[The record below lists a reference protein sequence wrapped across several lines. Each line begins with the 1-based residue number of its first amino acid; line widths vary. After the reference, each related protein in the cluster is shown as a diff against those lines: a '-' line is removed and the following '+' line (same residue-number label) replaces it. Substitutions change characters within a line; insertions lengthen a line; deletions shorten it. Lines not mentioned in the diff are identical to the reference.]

1 MSINLHAI
9 FKGRVQGVGF
19 RWVVSGAA
27 ELRGICGTV
36 KNLEDESVEVYAV
49 GSKEKLEAFV
59 EHIKHNP
66 GAAEIESVEVEF
78 VETDKEYKGFQI
90 TF

>member
-1 MSINLHAI
+1 MLVQLHAI
-9 FKGRVQGVGF
+9 FSGQVQGVGF

-27 ELRGICGTV
+27 ELRGINGCV
-36 KNLEDESVEVYAV
+36 KNLEDGSVEVYAV

-66 GAAEIESVEVEF
+66 GAATIKRVDCTYGVPS
-78 VETDKEYKGFQI
+78 KEYQGFQI